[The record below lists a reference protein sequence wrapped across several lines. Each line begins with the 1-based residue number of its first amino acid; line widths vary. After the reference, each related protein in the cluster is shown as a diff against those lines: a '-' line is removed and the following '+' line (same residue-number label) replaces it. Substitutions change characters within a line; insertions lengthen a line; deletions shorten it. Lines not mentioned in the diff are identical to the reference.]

1 MIKIRYLKN
10 IVSIKIEIKKG
21 QFQRARFELID
32 ISVKLTYIG
41 WFYGYE
47 VSCDKKLSSHYYLD
61 YSSTQFLNS
70 DFSKIHLFR
79 SLTSKSTESNEIIVQ
94 TYSLCYNVG
103 CQTDFFWAVWLAKSS
118 GKNEGKPQSRFN
130 PVFNQSAT
138 LGLTRVVKELFSTAQ
153 SKYLHIFI
161 YGGFK
166 AYRRMGYR
174 E

>member
-1 MIKIRYLKN
+1 M
-10 IVSIKIEIKKG
+10 
-21 QFQRARFELID
+21 AMRFPVI
-32 ISVKLTYIG
+32 
-41 WFYGYE
+41 
-47 VSCDKKLSSHYYLD
+47 KKLSSHYYLD
-61 YSSTQFLNS
+61 YSLTQFLNS

-138 LGLTRVVKELFSTAQ
+138 LGLTRVVKELFFTAQ